1 MSENNE
7 FDRTAAES
15 DDEAAEGQYVEGDY
29 GTAGTAG
36 ENPPEAAEGEYPTG
50 DYGAAGVSGA
60 TAVGAE
66 EGDYPEGD
74 YGAAGAGTTP
84 PAAVEG
90 EYPEGD
96 YGTAGDAGRQRRA
109 TRAGRLRRRGG
120 PPGPL
125 SGGLRAQRN
134 QRRPARPPPEDTPEF
149 RGSGPSGGP
158 ACHPPQSKVE
168 RTALNFELTLKRA

>member
-7 FDRTAAES
+7 FDRAAAES
-15 DDEAAEGQYVEGDY
+15 GDEAAEGQYVEGDY

-36 ENPPEAAEGEYPTG
+36 ENPPEAEEGEYPTG

-96 YGTAGDAGRQRRA
+96 YGTAGDAGEQERERAGGTNPPAKPTAGTARRRTSRTA
-109 TRAGRLRRRGG
+109 KSGGGQPGRRLKTAGIPRRAGRPGG
-120 PPGPL
+120 CL
-125 SGGLRAQRN
+125 CAALQI
-134 QRRPARPPPEDTPEF
+134 
-149 RGSGPSGGP
+149 
-158 ACHPPQSKVE
+158 QS
-168 RTALNFELTLKRA
+168 